1 MLTQQQQHAPL
12 YVKTLNKSALSINNS
27 FITSVA
33 HTQHIVNPSISSS
46 IITNNN
52 ENSITV
58 YPHPQTKTKLFARIT
73 DTTHRNNIVPK
84 KLSISTFNLKSL
96 SSRGSSCS
104 SSSSHLPSISCYDTK
119 QNNSCSLGN
128 NNNNNTSSYY
138 DNNNNNNSIND
149 ASLSSSHLTLIEK
162 VFNDIAKIKQ
172 YTSLSLKRLKK
183 SKSTLTLK
191 HIQQSTPTKDQNDS
205 LRESLSLKSI
215 SLKQQQQH
223 HSSSLTL
230 HHTRSFDLPLTE
242 IQKNAFTIY
251 SVPSFLKQS
260 QLSHTS
266 PTIQLSTIIDKSLLI
281 LDNITYF
288 KSTYMF
294 SGNFQRAFRNLTLHQ
309 KATFNK
315 TIEDTCSLLMKLPP
329 LLMKHIYDSLD
340 QILYCA
346 IPNLHD
352 ESKKRISNEDECM
365 KENYKVFI
373 EVTNYYMGCVEVF
386 KIITKKIR
394 GMKYNRNT
402 YCNISLLLDT
412 ARYNTSSLNAFAN
425 TYIDKMKEDLK
436 LLNKLEENLHLK
448 KKNKSCNS
456 SSSNSNKNDYLE
468 RCRDKDKQ
476 QKLMRENEKRNRI
489 TAALNME
496 NKERKNINDYN
507 NNSSSSCN
515 RSNCSNNHNSK
526 KYYLQ
531 KSLLNLNVITELM
544 NYIDKPIRERII
556 AQRVVER
563 YKENE
568 LTTKRLQM
576 DNSKHKQ

>member
-1 MLTQQQQHAPL
+1 MTTQQQQQPPL
-12 YVKTLNKSALSINNS
+12 YVKTFNKSALSINNS

-33 HTQHIVNPSISSS
+33 QTQHIVNPSSS

-58 YPHPQTKTKLFARIT
+58 YHHPPQTKTKLFARLT
-73 DTTHRNNIVPK
+73 ETTHRNNVIPK
-84 KLSISTFNLKSL
+84 KLSNLKSL
-96 SSRGSSCS
+96 SSRDSSC
-104 SSSSHLPSISCYDTK
+104 SSSSHLPSISHYDTK
-119 QNNSCSLGN
+119 QNNSFSLGN

-138 DNNNNNNSIND
+138 DNNNNNIND
-149 ASLSSSHLTLIEK
+149 ASSSHLTIIEK

-172 YTSLSLKRLKK
+172 YTTLSLKRLKK

-191 HIQQSTPTKDQNDS
+191 HPQSTPTKDLN
-205 LRESLSLKSI
+205 ESQSDALSLKSI
-215 SLKQQQQH
+215 LQKQH
-223 HSSSLTL
+223 HPSPSPLPPSSTL
-230 HHTRSFDLPLTE
+230 HHIRSFDLPLTE

-266 PTIQLSTIIDKSLLI
+266 PSIQLSTIIDKSLLI

-386 KIITKKIR
+386 KIVTKKIR
-394 GMKYNRNT
+394 GMKFNRNT

-412 ARYNTSSLNAFAN
+412 ARYNTSSLNSFAN

-436 LLNKLEENLHLK
+436 LLNTLEENLHLK
-448 KKNKSCNS
+448 KKKRMNRSNSNSNSNS
-456 SSSNSNKNDYLE
+456 SSSSKGNDFLE
-468 RCRDKDKQ
+468 RCRNKDQ

-496 NKERKNINDYN
+496 KKERKHVSDCG
-507 NNSSSSCN
+507 NSNYHISC
-515 RSNCSNNHNSK
+515 SSK

-568 LTTKRLQM
+568 LTTKHPHI
-576 DNSKHKQ
+576 DKQ

>member
-1 MLTQQQQHAPL
+1 MTTQQQQQAPL
-12 YVKTLNKSALSINNS
+12 YVKTFNKSALSINNS
-27 FITSVA
+27 FITSLA
-33 HTQHIVNPSISSS
+33 QTQHIVNPSCSS

-52 ENSITV
+52 E
-58 YPHPQTKTKLFARIT
+58 QTKTKLFARIT
-73 DTTHRNNIVPK
+73 DTTHRNNVAPK
-84 KLSISTFNLKSL
+84 KLSTSAFNLKSL
-96 SSRGSSCS
+96 SSRDASC

-119 QNNSCSLGN
+119 QNNSFSLG
-128 NNNNNTSSYY
+128 NNNNTSSYY
-138 DNNNNNNSIND
+138 DNNNNNIND
-149 ASLSSSHLTLIEK
+149 ASSLSHLTIIEK

-172 YTSLSLKRLKK
+172 YTALSLKRLKK

-191 HIQQSTPTKDQNDS
+191 HPQSTPTKDINDS
-205 LRESLSLKSI
+205 QSEALSLKSI
-215 SLKQQQQH
+215 PLKQQQH
-223 HSSSLTL
+223 PSSLSSPQPSSTL

-315 TIEDTCSLLMKLPP
+315 TIEDTCSLLTKLPP

-352 ESKKRISNEDECM
+352 ESKKHISNEDECM

-386 KIITKKIR
+386 KIVTKKIR

-412 ARYNTSSLNAFAN
+412 ARYNTSSLNSFAH

-448 KKNKSCNS
+448 KKKRMNRSCNS
-456 SSSNSNKNDYLE
+456 NSSNNSNKGNDFLE
-468 RCRDKDKQ
+468 KCRNKDK

-496 NKERKNINDYN
+496 KKERININDYN
-507 NNSSSSCN
+507 NNTNYN
-515 RSNCSNNHNSK
+515 RSNCSNNHHNSK

-563 YKENE
+563 YKEKE
-568 LTTKRLQM
+568 LTTKRSQM
-576 DNSKHKQ
+576 DNTKHKQ